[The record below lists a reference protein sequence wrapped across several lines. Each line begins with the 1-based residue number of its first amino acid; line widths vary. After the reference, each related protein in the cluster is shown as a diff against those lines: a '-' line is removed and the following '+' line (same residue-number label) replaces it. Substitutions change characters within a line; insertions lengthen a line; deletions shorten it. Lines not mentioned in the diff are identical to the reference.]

1 MNIILWTKDI
11 NSYFHFVHDHL
22 FNYVDILPENI
33 NIPDGKVSSQELCN
47 IVLIMR

>member
-1 MNIILWTKDI
+1 MQ
-11 NSYFHFVHDHL
+11 HDHL

>member
-1 MNIILWTKDI
+1 MNIILWTKI
-11 NSYFHFVHDHL
+11 YNSYFHFMHDHL
-22 FNYVDILPENI
+22 FNYDILPENI